1 MEILVDGYIQVIQE
15 WGDGR
20 NVHRPGIKGQGD
32 RLFIVIAGGEGGAPF
47 WDIWNSP

>member
-20 NVHRPGIKGQGD
+20 NVHGPGIEGQGGPA
-32 RLFIVIAGGEGGAPF
+32 VYS
-47 WDIWNSP
+47 NSGQ